1 MAMMS
6 RDFWTKPLTANL
18 RRVIMLSLATVGIVS
33 SILGIGVWTYV
44 ILQEGYRVEIAIVLG
59 LTIAALLAS
68 VGFAAYA
75 KRLRN

>member
-1 MAMMS
+1 
-6 RDFWTKPLTANL
+6 
-18 RRVIMLSLATVGIVS
+18 MLSLATVGIVS
-33 SILGIGVWTYV
+33 GILGIGVWTYV

-59 LTIAALLAS
+59 LTIAASLAS

>member
-1 MAMMS
+1 
-6 RDFWTKPLTANL
+6 
-18 RRVIMLSLATVGIVS
+18 MLSLATVGIVS